1 MKYFIF
7 MQGNLHSTPAGLQR
21 SALQR
26 ATAFKKRGINSSI
39 LTNNYNPDHES
50 EMHKLRNKGLLN
62 NKVFSM
68 YQDFEDNSIGRNGS
82 FVNDEFLS
90 SYDVIND
97 LNNPNWQRVYKN
109 GEYCYFIVRNAKN
122 GKILQVKELFKS
134 QVVTKETHYS
144 SAGIPKFEYLF
155 DFRNGKKIRKNYL
168 NKNGGVFCSESL
180 DSNEKVLEIQLFI
193 EKGNESFKN
202 IDDLTLYWLENFV
215 SINDKEDIILISEY
229 AEFKDAL
236 IRFKTN
242 RAKQGLITKLMIAL
256 HNNHSENGEIKPY
269 FKSIFSRISEYDAVV
284 CLTEEQKQDLQ
295 SQLSDNVNNIFVVP
309 HSIVHHDFKEIIREK
324 NRIAVGGRFAPVK
337 NIEDSIRAIQEV
349 VKVLPEVKFYIF
361 GRGNLRATYEKLIT
375 DLGLQKNV
383 ILSGFTDNMNKEY
396 AKSDLCLM
404 TSKNEGFP
412 LSLIEAMDA
421 GAVPVVYPY
430 KYGPKDMINSD
441 ESGVITEHNDYHEIA
456 QSVIDLLINRFKL
469 ERIRKNTME
478 ISNIFSEDNMVN
490 KWLDIV
496 KKVY

>member
-1 MKYFIF
+1 

-21 SALQR
+21 SSLQR
-26 ATAFKKRGINSSI
+26 ATAFEKRGLDCVI
-39 LTNNYNPDHES
+39 LTNNYNPNHEN
-50 EMHKLRNKGLLN
+50 EMVKLREKGLLN
-62 NKVFSM
+62 SPVFSM
-68 YQDFEDNSIGRNGS
+68 YQDFERSSLDNNGTIID
-82 FVNDEFLS
+82 NAFLAN
-90 SYDVIND
+90 YDVISD
-97 LNNPNWQRVYKN
+97 ETHKNWERAYKN
-109 GEYCYFIVRNAKN
+109 GEYCYFIVRNTQN
-122 GKILQVKELFKS
+122 GEIIQLKELFMS
-134 QVVTKETHYS
+134 RIVVKEINYS
-144 SAGIPKFEYLF
+144 NLGRPTFEYLF
-155 DFRNGKKIRKNYL
+155 DFKTGKKIRKNYL
-168 NKNGGVFCSESL
+168 NKNGGVYCSESL
-180 DSNEKVLEIQLFI
+180 DSNGNISELQLFTD
-193 EKGNESFKN
+193 KGSKSFKT
-202 IDDLTLYWLENFV
+202 ISSLTLYWLHQF
-215 SINDKEDIILISEY
+215 IDKNNTDDVILISEY
-229 AEFKDAL
+229 AEFKEAL
-236 IRFKTN
+236 IQFKMD
-242 RAKQGLITKLMIAL
+242 RKAKNLTTKLFIAL
-256 HNNHSENGEIKPY
+256 HNNHMNNGSVIPY
-269 FKSIFSRISEYDAVV
+269 FKSIFSRVDEYDAIV
-284 CLTEEQKQDLQ
+284 CLTEEQKKDLQ
-295 SQLSDNVNNIFVVP
+295 ELLGKGIKIYVVP
-309 HSIVHHDFKEIIREK
+309 HSIIHHDFQEVKREK
-324 NRIAVGGRFAPVK
+324 NRISIGGRFVPVK
-337 NIEDSIRAIQEV
+337 NIEDSIKAIQEV

-361 GRGNLRATYEKLIT
+361 GRGNLKATYEKLIT
-375 DLGLQKNV
+375 DLGLQKNA